1 MATNVNVF
9 YSNFRLG
16 TNVTIQR
23 RLVDV
28 IINWIDDAGLPQ
40 TRTRTITFPDD
51 LGLIPVGILKEELT
65 DLMIRVIRRVEGI
78 DP

>member
-65 DLMIRVIRRVEGI
+65 ELMIRIVRRIEGI

>member
-16 TNVTIQR
+16 TNITIQR

-28 IINWIDDAGLPQ
+28 IINWIDDTGLLQ

-51 LGLIPVGILKEELT
+51 LVLIPTEILKEELIE
-65 DLMIRVIRRVEGI
+65 LMIQITRRVEGI